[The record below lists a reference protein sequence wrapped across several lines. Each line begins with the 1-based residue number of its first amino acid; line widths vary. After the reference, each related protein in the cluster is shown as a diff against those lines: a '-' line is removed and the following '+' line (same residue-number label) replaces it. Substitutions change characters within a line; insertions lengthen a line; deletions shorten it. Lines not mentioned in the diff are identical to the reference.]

1 MASRCTP
8 TPTIRMPRKSAYT
21 ATAAPALLPFG
32 IDIGGFNFATVSD
45 TVTPLHADHQAPR
58 SREQTQNLAPLEW
71 AEKYRRIKGR
81 PFTLARHKPL
91 RQIYNDDHP
100 HIVVMKPAQVG
111 ISELTLTRTMWAL
124 DVGAQYWDIEQDGIN
139 VAYLFPTETALRDF
153 SKERFAKLRREN
165 DYLEQLFTD
174 YDDVTFKQAG
184 DSFLYL
190 RGASSPTQLLS
201 FPADLLIL
209 DEYDRMPEESISLA
223 RQRLRASSVKR
234 EIDISTPTLPGIG
247 IDAMFQSSDQN
258 VWQIQCAACGGWVEL
273 DFFHDVRLNDTLF
286 ETWSE
291 WEVPAIRKA
300 TITLHCPDCDA
311 EIDPF
316 AEGRWHTRFPE
327 RTSLRGYHV
336 PWYAFPM
343 VNVWQLC
350 VDIVSPNPTRRV
362 EVFRSGLGLPYSES
376 GSHITEDMLQ
386 ALCEAIPNGIPK
398 NLSWRKTTMGVD
410 VGAFFHYQVRSVA
423 SDGQVYVRAMGKVR
437 TTQELDLIMRQFKVR
452 RVIVDG
458 QPETHLVNEWMQRH
472 RGRVI
477 KAYYTTG
484 PRQQVNVL
492 MKHDVKMR
500 KVTINRTMAMDQ
512 VYAAVAEGNERWPK
526 EIVYNREVIINMT
539 APVRMERVD
548 EHGQSFAVWEHTAP
562 DHGFHAA
569 LYAICA
575 SMLSNDTIPGVIGQ
589 AATKGW

>member
-1 MASRCTP
+1 
-8 TPTIRMPRKSAYT
+8 MPRKGAYG

-32 IDIGGFNFATVSD
+32 IDISGFNFATMNEV
-45 TVTPLHADHQAPR
+45 VAPLHVDHRTPRTKESADALPP
-58 SREQTQNLAPLEW
+58 LAW
-71 AEKYRRIKGR
+71 AQKYRRIKGR
-81 PFTLARHKPL
+81 PFTLSRHKPL
-91 RQIYNDDHP
+91 EQIYNDDHP

-124 DVGAQYWDIEQDGIN
+124 DVGAQYWGIEQDGIN

-234 EIDISTPTLPGIG
+234 EIDISTPTLPAIG
-247 IDAMFQSSDQN
+247 IDAAFQQSDQN
-258 VWQIQCAACGGWVEL
+258 VWQVHCARCGGWVEM
-273 DFFHDVRLNDTLF
+273 DFFNDVRLNDTQF
-286 ETWSE
+286 SEWSE

-300 TITLHCPDCDA
+300 VIAMHCPECTA
-311 EIDPF
+311 QIDPF
-316 AEGRWHTRFPE
+316 AEGRWHTRFPD

-336 PWYAFPM
+336 PWYAFPA
-343 VNVWQLC
+343 VNVHTLC
-350 VDIVSPNPTRRV
+350 IDSVSPNPTRRV
-362 EVFRSGLGLPYSES
+362 EFFRSGLGLPYSES
-376 GSHITEDMLQ
+376 GSHITEEMLH
-386 ALCEAIPNGIPK
+386 ALCASIPNGIPK
-398 NLSWRKTTMGVD
+398 NITWRKTVMGVD
-410 VGAFFHYQVRSVA
+410 VGAVFHYQVRSLG
-423 SDGQVYVRAMGKVR
+423 SDGYTYVRMMGKAR
-437 TTQELDLIMRQFKVR
+437 TLAELDLIIRQFKVR
-452 RVIVDG
+452 RVVVDG
-458 QPETHLVNEWMQRH
+458 QPETHLVNEWMVKH

-492 MKHDVKMR
+492 LKHDVKLR
-500 KVTINRTMAMDQ
+500 KVTINRTMGMDL
-512 VYAAVAEGNERWPK
+512 VYAGVAEGNERWPK
-526 EIVYNREVIINMT
+526 DVVHNREIVINMT
-539 APVRMERVD
+539 APVRMEKLD
-548 EHGQSFAVWEHTAP
+548 EHGQAFATWEHTAP

-569 LYAICA
+569 LYATCA
-575 SMLSNDTIPGVIGQ
+575 SMLGTDTIPGVIGQ
-589 AATKGW
+589 AATKGWSP